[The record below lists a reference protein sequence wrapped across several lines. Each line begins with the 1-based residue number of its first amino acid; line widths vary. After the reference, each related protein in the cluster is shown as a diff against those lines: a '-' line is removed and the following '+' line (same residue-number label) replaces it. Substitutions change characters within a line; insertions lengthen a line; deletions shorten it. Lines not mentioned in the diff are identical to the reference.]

1 MWPNAEISSLAQ
13 SVQEDLNGKICVFD
27 LVHMFSED
35 LSLHFYNQ
43 SEINSEYNTKW
54 GCRNKIQYTHFK
66 DQKFVLAT
74 VYHVFDLGEYF
85 S

>member
-1 MWPNAEISSLAQ
+1 MWPNAEIILLAQ

-43 SEINSEYNTKW
+43 SEINSEDNTKW
-54 GCRNKIQYTHFK
+54 GRLNKIQDTDFNFFI
-66 DQKFVLAT
+66 D
-74 VYHVFDLGEYF
+74 
-85 S
+85 